1 MSSQQPEPAQSSNP
15 PQPADTKLEPDSV
28 SGGAGA
34 GRIHRDET
42 LIKPKWEKK
51 PVSISGFR
59 SSGPA
64 TSSSSRSPGKKPAL
78 PANSLIY
85 QDTDVGVDLRSTR
98 HAANR
103 QTGFVKPAGVDAP
116 PQDPQPPKNPAALP
130 VVENAGTESEIKKR
144 SIDGPDD
151 STRFT
156 NVQEDS
162 LRKKRKR

>member
-1 MSSQQPEPAQSSNP
+1 MRSSDP
-15 PQPADTKLEPDSV
+15 PQQADAKVEPGSV
-28 SGGAGA
+28 SGGTGA
-34 GRIHRDET
+34 GRSHRDGT
-42 LIKPKWEKK
+42 FIKSKGEKK

-64 TSSSSRSPGKKPAL
+64 TSSSRSPGKKPAL

-98 HAANR
+98 HAASR

-116 PQDPQPPKNPAALP
+116 PQDSQLPKNPVALP
-130 VVENAGTESEIKKR
+130 VVENDGTKFEPKKR
-144 SIDGPDD
+144 SIDGSDD

-156 NVQEDS
+156 NAQEDG
-162 LRKKRKR
+162 LRKKRKK

>member
-1 MSSQQPEPAQSSNP
+1 VPVRSSDPPQQPDAKVEPG
-15 PQPADTKLEPDSV
+15 SV
-28 SGGAGA
+28 SGGTGA
-34 GRIHRDET
+34 GRSHRDGT
-42 LIKPKWEKK
+42 FIKPKGEKK

-59 SSGPA
+59 PSGPA
-64 TSSSSRSPGKKPAL
+64 TSSSSRSPGKKPAV

-85 QDTDVGVDLRSTR
+85 QDADVGVDLRSTR

-116 PQDPQPPKNPAALP
+116 PQDPQPPKSPVALP
-130 VVENAGTESEIKKR
+130 AVENAGTEPKSKKR